1 MCMQLQIENIDNIIK
16 STGRSRNMSELK
28 EQ

>member
-16 STGRSRNMSELK
+16 STGRNRNMSELK
-28 EQ
+28 EK

>member
-16 STGRSRNMSELK
+16 STGRNRNMPELK
-28 EQ
+28 EE